1 MAQFCNCARLALAH
15 ALLFVFSK
23 ASLGFF
29 GVVDSVSCLDSVFE
43 SKLSKL
49 ESNLFLDS
57 ESTRDSVKLDS
68 KPTLDSES
76 ALHSAL
82 GLPYWRGVDSVSS
95 LLQAKKLVIAV
106 WLCKLC
112 GFFGRLADLASV
124 PSEKSAILSHCI
136 PKEPFSMKKAQ
147 CLNSQPFI
155 IIL

>member
-1 MAQFCNCARLALAH
+1 MLAH
-15 ALLFVFSK
+15 ALLFEFSK

-49 ESNLFLDS
+49 ESNLSLDS

-106 WLCKLC
+106 WLCKFYGHC
-112 GFFGRLADLASV
+112 GVAV
-124 PSEKSAILSHCI
+124 
-136 PKEPFSMKKAQ
+136 
-147 CLNSQPFI
+147 
-155 IIL
+155 